1 MSIKKAW
8 GVIFVILILVAAVSI
23 PKLQSLRDSNNNA
36 STPWKWYNEYVLTFN
51 EHNYTVTREITNDI
65 DKKIGE
71 VSYHGNNPGSFYL
84 YSIKNINDF
93 SQIAVE
99 TKDGY
104 LIAVINE

>member
-1 MSIKKAW
+1 MYNKKAW
-8 GVIFVILILVAAVSI
+8 GLTLTIFILLAVLSI
-23 PKLQSLRDSNNNA
+23 PKIQSIRDSNNDT
-36 STPWKWYNEYVLTFN
+36 STPWKWHNEYVLTFN

-65 DKKIGE
+65 DKKIGS

-93 SQIAVE
+93 SKIAIE

-104 LIAVINE
+104 LIAVIYK